1 MSSESLRESRLR
13 AAYSG
18 RQILPLAATSS
29 RGGVISDLHNPL
41 APRGGYTKFGNQV
54 GSNPPRSFVSCG
66 KWLCPG
72 SRLFYFL
79 GRTLHSTRIFSKD
92 RGNIP
97 MRLLERVILK
107 CEGSVVL
114 KAIESTECVGD
125 SEKARLGNTTFLELT
140 FPNSGCRGAATLWL
154 FRSETRVNFA
164 FWLEAWSKAMDRC
177 PTFWSQ

>member
-1 MSSESLRESRLR
+1 
-13 AAYSG
+13 
-18 RQILPLAATSS
+18 
-29 RGGVISDLHNPL
+29 
-41 APRGGYTKFGNQV
+41 
-54 GSNPPRSFVSCG
+54 
-66 KWLCPG
+66 
-72 SRLFYFL
+72 
-79 GRTLHSTRIFSKD
+79 
-92 RGNIP
+92 

-164 FWLEAWSKAMDRC
+164 FWLAH
-177 PTFWSQ
+177 PTHPFTRWVAEVVLPGQWTFLFSRSYFALHKKLKKIWGVSP

>member
-1 MSSESLRESRLR
+1 
-13 AAYSG
+13 
-18 RQILPLAATSS
+18 
-29 RGGVISDLHNPL
+29 
-41 APRGGYTKFGNQV
+41 
-54 GSNPPRSFVSCG
+54 
-66 KWLCPG
+66 
-72 SRLFYFL
+72 
-79 GRTLHSTRIFSKD
+79 
-92 RGNIP
+92 

-164 FWLEAWSKAMDRC
+164 FSVCVILDTASMTKHCAPR
-177 PTFWSQ
+177 FIFIILSASQLRTDVHFGSFCHNIEFA

>member
-18 RQILPLAATSS
+18 RQILPVAATSS
-29 RGGVISDLHNPL
+29 RGGVISDSHNPL

-125 SEKARLGNTTFLELT
+125 SEKARLGNAFLC
-140 FPNSGCRGAATLWL
+140 G
-154 FRSETRVNFA
+154 FRPDYNIFKPV
-164 FWLEAWSKAMDRC
+164 
-177 PTFWSQ
+177 